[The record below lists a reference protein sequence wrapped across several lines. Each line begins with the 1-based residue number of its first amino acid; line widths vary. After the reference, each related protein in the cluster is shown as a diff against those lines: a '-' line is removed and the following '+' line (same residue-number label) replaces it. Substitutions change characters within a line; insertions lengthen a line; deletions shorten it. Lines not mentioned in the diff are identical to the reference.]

1 MKTTR
6 RNFLKS
12 TLVLGGTVIG
22 FPTIIP
28 SSVLGRNG
36 KVAPSNRVCMAFI
49 GTGNQGTGDMFNFL
63 RDKRVQV
70 VAVCD
75 VNRESDGYWDN
86 AIAGREPA
94 RRHVNSYYAQNK
106 PSGVFNGCAVYADF
120 RPMISRP
127 DIDAI
132 EVATPDHWHAY
143 LSVESMKAG
152 KAVYCQKP
160 LSLTISDGRA
170 IADASKKYNAV
181 FQCGSQQ
188 RSERNF
194 RLACEFVRNGGIG
207 KLKRVVCGLPS
218 GWPDF
223 GKTAQFKTPTPVP
236 DGLNYDFWLGP
247 APEAPYCK
255 GRVGVNFRWIKDY
268 SGGQL
273 TDWGGH
279 HPDIAQ
285 WGMGTELT
293 GPIEIKNIQGI
304 VPEDP
309 LYNTPTEYS
318 YECVYENGVS
328 LIISSKE
335 RGGIT
340 FEGTDGY
347 VWVNRGGLETKDK
360 NGKNIDLYE
369 LDEENF
375 KVKLYCSE
383 GHYRNFI
390 DCIYTGRECI
400 APAEVAHRSI
410 TLSHLGNIGIA
421 LGIDKL
427 KWDPDKEV
435 FIGNDEANKMLK
447 REYRKPWVL
456 SV

>member
-1 MKTTR
+1 MGHPLRVAQPTVQQPR
-6 RNFLKS
+6 RQQRQGHVEGQRTSYQDLFQLKI
-12 TLVLGGTVIG
+12 LFKLNI
-22 FPTIIP
+22 
-28 SSVLGRNG
+28 
-36 KVAPSNRVCMAFI
+36 
-49 GTGNQGTGDMFNFL
+49 Q
-63 RDKRVQV
+63 
-70 VAVCD
+70 
-75 VNRESDGYWDN
+75 
-86 AIAGREPA
+86 
-94 RRHVNSYYAQNK
+94 
-106 PSGVFNGCAVYADF
+106 
-120 RPMISRP
+120 
-127 DIDAI
+127 
-132 EVATPDHWHAY
+132 
-143 LSVESMKAG
+143 
-152 KAVYCQKP
+152 
-160 LSLTISDGRA
+160 
-170 IADASKKYNAV
+170 AV
-181 FQCGSQQ
+181 FVHQ
-188 RSERNF
+188 
-194 RLACEFVRNGGIG
+194 
-207 KLKRVVCGLPS
+207 
-218 GWPDF
+218 
-223 GKTAQFKTPTPVP
+223 
-236 DGLNYDFWLGP
+236 
-247 APEAPYCK
+247 
-255 GRVGVNFRWIKDY
+255 
-268 SGGQL
+268 
-273 TDWGGH
+273 
-279 HPDIAQ
+279 
-285 WGMGTELT
+285 
-293 GPIEIKNIQGI
+293 EIKNIQGI

-456 SV
+456 SI